1 LFSCFA
7 PAFIGLSFA
16 VRTVRPV
23 LEALENDVEE
33 AACPGT
39 DRLQTFAGLMFP
51 ALFTSQLTTFTLA
64 FVRWVGECG
73 STHLHCRQHAD
84 GFGDH
89 AAAHHHETGA
99 ARATVIAAVMLAAS
113 FLVLSTVNIIH
124 WWSRQYI
131 ER

>member
-33 AACPGT
+33 AACPVT

-73 STHLHCRQHAD
+73 SIT
-84 GFGDH
+84 F
-89 AAAHHHETGA
+89 
-99 ARATVIAAVMLAAS
+99 IAGNMPLIS
-113 FLVLSTVNIIH
+113 EITPLLIITRLEQPGQPP
-124 WWSRQYI
+124 SLR
-131 ER
+131 